1 MVKNVNTLGLWLI
14 FYPLQICKQ
23 NFKKKIKNTVNFIFF
38 SCNLCCNKYINFLM
52 IRHQTKVKVRYGETD
67 QMGVVYHGN
76 YAQYFEIGRIE
87 WLSSLGFS
95 YKEMEAQGIM
105 LPVVVLNISY
115 SKPAFYDEILTIK
128 TTLLKLPKAS
138 IEFEYELYNERD
150 ELLTKAY
157 TKLVFV
163 DKKTRLPMRC
173 PDYFLDK
180 LQN

>member
-1 MVKNVNTLGLWLI
+1 MK
-14 FYPLQICKQ
+14 
-23 NFKKKIKNTVNFIFF
+23 
-38 SCNLCCNKYINFLM
+38 S
-52 IRHQTKVKVRYGETD
+52 HQTKVKVRYGETD

-115 SKPAFYDEILTIK
+115 CKPAFYDEILTIK
-128 TTLLKLPKAS
+128 TTLLKLPKVS

-163 DKKTRLPMRC
+163 DTKTRLPIYRSL
-173 PDYFLDK
+173 DVSFLEIIYSSVYFPLETLDRTVK
-180 LQN
+180 FLF

>member
-1 MVKNVNTLGLWLI
+1 MK
-14 FYPLQICKQ
+14 
-23 NFKKKIKNTVNFIFF
+23 
-38 SCNLCCNKYINFLM
+38 S
-52 IRHQTKVKVRYGETD
+52 HQTKVKVRYGETD

-95 YKEMEAQGIM
+95 YKEMETQGIM

-128 TTLLKLPKAS
+128 TTLLKLPKVS

-163 DKKTRLPMRC
+163 DTKTRLPMRC

>member
-1 MVKNVNTLGLWLI
+1 
-14 FYPLQICKQ
+14 
-23 NFKKKIKNTVNFIFF
+23 
-38 SCNLCCNKYINFLM
+38 
-52 IRHQTKVKVRYGETD
+52 
-67 QMGVVYHGN
+67 
-76 YAQYFEIGRIE
+76 
-87 WLSSLGFS
+87 
-95 YKEMEAQGIM
+95 M

-115 SKPAFYDEILTIK
+115 CKPAFYDEILTIK
-128 TTLLKLPKAS
+128 TTLLKLPKVS

-163 DKKTRLPMRC
+163 DTKTRLPMRC